1 MAFTPGFAV
10 DTAIKEDSVGEF
22 EEWARSVLDLD
33 ELRGRWQLMRTD
45 ERRGNAVVSIV
56 LLEGD
61 DPDGWDMESA
71 LRRKYGPERAQ
82 AELAKFEG
90 MIDGEQTL
98 RRLIPM
104 I

>member
-1 MAFTPGFAV
+1 MAFTPGLAV
-10 DTAIKEDSVGEF
+10 YTAIRADSVGGF

-45 ERRGNAVVSIV
+45 ERRGNAVVYVV

-61 DPDGWDMESA
+61 DPEEWDMETA

-82 AELAKFEG
+82 AELAKFED
-90 MIDGEQTL
+90 MIDGDQIL
-98 RRLIPM
+98 RRLTPVI
-104 I
+104 